1 MTVRCSVST
10 DEEPDYIELDF
21 AKDRRGFRY
30 SRPTS
35 ISHRVN
41 VRRFLQRQRRSC
53 PVPSNR
59 VCGMRTTRSGR

>member
-30 SRPTS
+30 STAHINFASRKCSKVLAAAEKKLPGP
-35 ISHRVN
+35 
-41 VRRFLQRQRRSC
+41 LK
-53 PVPSNR
+53 
-59 VCGMRTTRSGR
+59 